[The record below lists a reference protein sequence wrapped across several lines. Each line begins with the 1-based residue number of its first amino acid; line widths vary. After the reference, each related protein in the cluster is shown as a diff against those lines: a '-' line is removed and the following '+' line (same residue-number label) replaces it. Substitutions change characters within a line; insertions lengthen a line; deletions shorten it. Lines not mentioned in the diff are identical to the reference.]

1 MSRVKNLG
9 AADKTTDPDPTTSGK
24 ASRVMVN
31 EFPESVQALLLKI
44 VSRAG
49 DRANYSSVQ
58 RFEFLEVPAFA
69 PQAKSARLANG

>member
-9 AADKTTDPDPTTSGK
+9 AADPSRDSWPGAGDK
-24 ASRVMVN
+24 ARWVKVN
-31 EFPESVQALLLKI
+31 EARESVRALLLQI

-58 RFEFLEVPAFA
+58 RFEVLEVPAFA
-69 PQAKSARLANG
+69 PKAKSARLANG